1 MMAGLRTG
9 NRIIGERVG
18 TTMNEQPYLHEVLI
32 LLVALLVFV
41 PLFQRLRFGEMLG
54 YLAAGVVIGPSVL
67 GLVGSAEETK
77 ALAELGVVFLL
88 FSVGLELSPERLRL
102 FGRRTYGL
110 AVAQMVVTTLVLAG
124 CAHLAGLQP
133 TSALAVGGALALSS
147 TAIVLQLLKER
158 GGMTGQLGRAAIAIL
173 LVQDFAVA
181 PMLVFVNTAGEP
193 GGKLLGALGIS
204 AVKFIIIVTLILL
217 AERILLRPLLRLAA
231 DTGAPEVFTG
241 ATLLLVLGTGWAT
254 DQAGLSMALGAFLAG
269 IMVADTEFRHQVH
282 ADIQPFRGLLLGL
295 FFITVGLTLDVGYA
309 GERAGTVALI
319 VVGLIAI
326 KAALVAGLAAL
337 FGVPRGRAL
346 WLGGFLSQGSEF
358 AFVLLALAAHQGLIV
373 AEHAQLLTVAV
384 GVSMAVTPI
393 GALIARRMLS
403 SREREAPSLLG
414 NLEQERSEIS
424 GHVVIAGF
432 GQVGMAVARF
442 LAGERIPVLIL
453 DLSTRRVTASRARG
467 LPVFYGNATR
477 IDVLRAAHLDR
488 AHALVVAMPESA
500 TAEQVTT
507 VARQSFRDLR
517 IFTRVHDE
525 DWVRKVQMAGADAVV
540 LDGLTTALD
549 LAERVMLFYRPE
561 GTE

>member
-337 FGVPRGRAL
+337 FGVPRDRAL

-561 GTE
+561 GME

>member
-1 MMAGLRTG
+1 
-9 NRIIGERVG
+9 
-18 TTMNEQPYLHEVLI
+18 MNEHPYLQEVLI

-54 YLAAGVVIGPSVL
+54 YLTAGVVIGPSVL
-67 GLVGSAEETK
+67 GLVGNAEETK
-77 ALAELGVVFLL
+77 ALAELGVVLLL

-110 AVAQMVVTTLVLAG
+110 AVAQVVVTTLVFAG
-124 CAHLAGLQP
+124 CAHLAGLEP

-295 FFITVGLTLDVGYA
+295 FFITVGLTLDIGYA

-414 NLEQERSEIS
+414 NLEQERNEIS

>member
-1 MMAGLRTG
+1 MAGLRTG

-18 TTMNEQPYLHEVLI
+18 TTMNEHPYLQEVLI

-54 YLAAGVVIGPSVL
+54 YLTAGVVIGPSVL
-67 GLVGSAEETK
+67 GLVGNAEETK
-77 ALAELGVVFLL
+77 ALAELGVVLLL

-110 AVAQMVVTTLVLAG
+110 AVAQMVVTTLVFAG
-124 CAHLAGLQP
+124 CAHLAGLEP

-158 GGMTGQLGRAAIAIL
+158 GGMSGQLGRAAIAIL

-181 PMLVFVNTAGEP
+181 PMLIFVNTAGEP

-295 FFITVGLTLDVGYA
+295 FFITVGLTLDIGYA

-337 FGVPRGRAL
+337 FGVPRDRAL

-373 AEHAQLLTVAV
+373 AEHAQLLIVAV

>member
-1 MMAGLRTG
+1 
-9 NRIIGERVG
+9 
-18 TTMNEQPYLHEVLI
+18 
-32 LLVALLVFV
+32 
-41 PLFQRLRFGEMLG
+41 
-54 YLAAGVVIGPSVL
+54 
-67 GLVGSAEETK
+67 
-77 ALAELGVVFLL
+77 
-88 FSVGLELSPERLRL
+88 
-102 FGRRTYGL
+102 
-110 AVAQMVVTTLVLAG
+110 
-124 CAHLAGLQP
+124 
-133 TSALAVGGALALSS
+133 
-147 TAIVLQLLKER
+147 
-158 GGMTGQLGRAAIAIL
+158 
-173 LVQDFAVA
+173 
-181 PMLVFVNTAGEP
+181 MLVFVNTAGEP

>member
-1 MMAGLRTG
+1 
-9 NRIIGERVG
+9 
-18 TTMNEQPYLHEVLI
+18 MNEHPYLHEVLI

-41 PLFQRLRFGEMLG
+41 PLFQRLRVGAMLG
-54 YLAAGVVIGPSVL
+54 YLTAGVVIGPSML

-77 ALAELGVVFLL
+77 ALAELGVVLLL
-88 FSVGLELSPERLRL
+88 FTVGLEISFERLRL
-102 FGRRTYGL
+102 FGPRTYGL
-110 AVAQMVVTTLVLAG
+110 AIAQVVVTSLVFAG
-124 CAHLAGLQP
+124 CARLAGLEA
-133 TSALAVGGALALSS
+133 TSALVVGGALALSS
-147 TAIVLQLLKER
+147 TAVVLQLLRER
-158 GGMTGQLGRAAIAIL
+158 GRMTRQLGRTAIAVL

-181 PMLVFVNTAGEP
+181 PMLVFVNTAGES
-193 GGKLLGALGIS
+193 GEKLFGALGIS
-204 AVKFIIIVTLILL
+204 AVKFIITVTLLLL
-217 AERILLRPLLRLAA
+217 AERVVLRPLLRLAA
-231 DTGAPEVFTG
+231 GAGAPEVFTG
-241 ATLLLVLGTGWAT
+241 ATLLLVLGAGWAT

-295 FFITVGLTLDVGYA
+295 FFITVGMTLDIGYA

-319 VVGLIAI
+319 VVGLVAI
-326 KAALVAGLAAL
+326 KAVLLTGLAAL
-337 FGVPRGRAL
+337 FGAPRDRAL
-346 WLGGFLSQGSEF
+346 SLGGYLSQGSEF
-358 AFVLLALAAHQGLIV
+358 AFVLLALALHQGLIV

-384 GVSMAVTPI
+384 GISMAVTPI
-393 GALIARRMLS
+393 GALIVRRLMS
-403 SREREAPSLLG
+403 AREREAPSLLG

-432 GQVGMAVARF
+432 GQVGMAVARY

-488 AHALVVAMPESA
+488 AHALVVAVPESA

-525 DWVRKVQMAGADAVV
+525 DWVRKVQMAGANAVV

>member
-1 MMAGLRTG
+1 
-9 NRIIGERVG
+9 
-18 TTMNEQPYLHEVLI
+18 
-32 LLVALLVFV
+32 
-41 PLFQRLRFGEMLG
+41 
-54 YLAAGVVIGPSVL
+54 
-67 GLVGSAEETK
+67 
-77 ALAELGVVFLL
+77 
-88 FSVGLELSPERLRL
+88 
-102 FGRRTYGL
+102 
-110 AVAQMVVTTLVLAG
+110 
-124 CAHLAGLQP
+124 
-133 TSALAVGGALALSS
+133 
-147 TAIVLQLLKER
+147 
-158 GGMTGQLGRAAIAIL
+158 
-173 LVQDFAVA
+173 
-181 PMLVFVNTAGEP
+181 
-193 GGKLLGALGIS
+193 
-204 AVKFIIIVTLILL
+204 
-217 AERILLRPLLRLAA
+217 
-231 DTGAPEVFTG
+231 
-241 ATLLLVLGTGWAT
+241 
-254 DQAGLSMALGAFLAG
+254 
-269 IMVADTEFRHQVH
+269 
-282 ADIQPFRGLLLGL
+282 
-295 FFITVGLTLDVGYA
+295 
-309 GERAGTVALI
+309 
-319 VVGLIAI
+319 
-326 KAALVAGLAAL
+326 
-337 FGVPRGRAL
+337 
-346 WLGGFLSQGSEF
+346 
-358 AFVLLALAAHQGLIV
+358 VLLALAAHQGLIV
-373 AEHAQLLTVAV
+373 AEHAQLLIVAV

-488 AHALVVAMPESA
+488 AHALVVAVPESA

>member
-1 MMAGLRTG
+1 
-9 NRIIGERVG
+9 
-18 TTMNEQPYLHEVLI
+18 MNEHPYLHEVLI

-41 PLFQRLRFGEMLG
+41 PLFQRLRVGAMLG
-54 YLAAGVVIGPSVL
+54 YLTAGVVIGPSML

-77 ALAELGVVFLL
+77 ALAELGVVLLL
-88 FSVGLELSPERLRL
+88 FTVGLEISFERLRL
-102 FGRRTYGL
+102 FGSRTYGL
-110 AVAQMVVTTLVLAG
+110 AIAQVVVTSLVFAG
-124 CAHLAGLQP
+124 CARLAGLEA
-133 TSALAVGGALALSS
+133 TSALVVGGALALSS
-147 TAIVLQLLKER
+147 TAVVLELLRER
-158 GGMTGQLGRAAIAIL
+158 GRMTGQFGRTAIAIL

-181 PMLVFVNTAGEP
+181 PMLVFVNTAGES
-193 GGKLLGALGIS
+193 GEKLFGALGIS
-204 AVKFIIIVTLILL
+204 AVKFIITVTLLLL
-217 AERILLRPLLRLAA
+217 AERVVLRPLLRLAA
-231 DTGAPEVFTG
+231 GAGAPEVFTG
-241 ATLLLVLGTGWAT
+241 ATLLLVLGAGWAT

-295 FFITVGLTLDVGYA
+295 FFITVGMTLDIGYA

-319 VVGLIAI
+319 VVGLVAI
-326 KAALVAGLAAL
+326 KAVLLTGLAAL
-337 FGVPRGRAL
+337 FGVPRDRAL
-346 WLGGFLSQGSEF
+346 SLGGYLSQGSEF
-358 AFVLLALAAHQGLIV
+358 AFVLLALALHQGLIV

-384 GVSMAVTPI
+384 GISMAVTPI
-393 GALIARRMLS
+393 GALILRRMMS
-403 SREREAPSLLG
+403 AREREAPSLLG
-414 NLEQERSEIS
+414 NLEQERSEVS

-432 GQVGMAVARF
+432 GQVGMAVARY

-453 DLSTRRVTASRARG
+453 DISTRRVTASRARG

-525 DWVRKVQMAGADAVV
+525 DWVRKVQMAGANAVV

>member
-1 MMAGLRTG
+1 LDNATG
-9 NRIIGERVG
+9 SHTHGERG
-18 TTMNEQPYLHEVLI
+18 ETAMNEHSYLREVLV

-41 PLFQRLRFGEMLG
+41 PLFLRLRFGEMLG
-54 YLAAGVVIGPSVL
+54 YLTAGVVIGPSVL
-67 GLVGSAEETK
+67 GLVGRAEETK
-77 ALAELGVVFLL
+77 ALAELGVVLLL

-110 AVAQMVVTTLVLAG
+110 AAAQIVVTTLVLAG
-124 CAHLAGLQP
+124 CAHLAGLGP
-133 TSALAVGGALALSS
+133 TGALVVGGALALSS
-147 TAIVLQLLKER
+147 TAIVLQLLRER

-181 PMLVFVNTAGEP
+181 PMLIFVNTAGES
-193 GGKLLGALGIS
+193 GEKLLGALGIS

-217 AERILLRPLLRLAA
+217 VERILLRPLLRLAA

-295 FFITVGLTLDVGYA
+295 FFITVGMTLDIGYA
-309 GERAGTVALI
+309 GSRAGTVALM
-319 VVGLIAI
+319 VAGLVAI
-326 KAALVAGLAAL
+326 KAAVLIGLAVL
-337 FGVPRGRAL
+337 FGVPRDRAL
-346 WLGGFLSQGSEF
+346 SLGGYLSQGSEF
-358 AFVLLALAAHQGLIV
+358 AFVLLALAGYQGLIV
-373 AEHAQLLTVAV
+373 AEHAQLLIVAV
-384 GVSMAVTPI
+384 GMSMAVTPI
-393 GALIARRMLS
+393 GALVAGRLLS
-403 SREREAPSLLG
+403 TRERDAPSLLG
-414 NLEQERSEIS
+414 NLGEERSEIS

-442 LAGERIPVLIL
+442 LAGEHVPLLIL

-488 AHALVVAMPESA
+488 ALALVVAMPESA

-507 VARQSFRDLR
+507 VARQSFPDLR
-517 IFTRVHDE
+517 IFTRVRDE
-525 DWVRKVQMAGADAVV
+525 EWIRPVRKAGADAVV

-549 LAERVMLFYRPE
+549 LAERVMLFYQPE
-561 GTE
+561 SME

>member
-1 MMAGLRTG
+1 
-9 NRIIGERVG
+9 
-18 TTMNEQPYLHEVLI
+18 
-32 LLVALLVFV
+32 
-41 PLFQRLRFGEMLG
+41 
-54 YLAAGVVIGPSVL
+54 
-67 GLVGSAEETK
+67 
-77 ALAELGVVFLL
+77 
-88 FSVGLELSPERLRL
+88 
-102 FGRRTYGL
+102 
-110 AVAQMVVTTLVLAG
+110 
-124 CAHLAGLQP
+124 
-133 TSALAVGGALALSS
+133 
-147 TAIVLQLLKER
+147 
-158 GGMTGQLGRAAIAIL
+158 
-173 LVQDFAVA
+173 
-181 PMLVFVNTAGEP
+181 
-193 GGKLLGALGIS
+193 
-204 AVKFIIIVTLILL
+204 
-217 AERILLRPLLRLAA
+217 
-231 DTGAPEVFTG
+231 
-241 ATLLLVLGTGWAT
+241 
-254 DQAGLSMALGAFLAG
+254 
-269 IMVADTEFRHQVH
+269 MVADTEFRHQVH

-295 FFITVGLTLDVGYA
+295 FFITVGLTLDIGYA

-337 FGVPRGRAL
+337 FGVPRDRAL

>member
-1 MMAGLRTG
+1 
-9 NRIIGERVG
+9 
-18 TTMNEQPYLHEVLI
+18 MNEHPYLHEVLI

-41 PLFQRLRFGEMLG
+41 PLFQRLRIGAMLG
-54 YLAAGVVIGPSVL
+54 YLTAGVVIGPSVL

-77 ALAELGVVFLL
+77 ALAELGVVLLL

-110 AVAQMVVTTLVLAG
+110 AIAQVVVTTLVFAG
-124 CAHLAGLQP
+124 CGRLAGLGA
-133 TSALAVGGALALSS
+133 TSALAVGGALSLSS
-147 TAIVLQLLKER
+147 TAVVLELLRER
-158 GGMTGQLGRAAIAIL
+158 GGMTGQLGRAVIAVL

-181 PMLVFVNTAGEP
+181 PMLVFVNTAGES
-193 GGKLLGALGIS
+193 GDKLVGALGIS
-204 AVKFIIIVTLILL
+204 AVKFIITVTLLLL
-217 AERILLRPLLRLAA
+217 AERVILRPLLRLAA
-231 DTGAPEVFTG
+231 GAGAPEVFTG
-241 ATLLLVLGTGWAT
+241 ATLLLVLGAGWAT
-254 DQAGLSMALGAFLAG
+254 EQAGLSMALGAFLAG

-295 FFITVGLTLDVGYA
+295 FFITVGMTLDIGYA

-326 KAALVAGLAAL
+326 KAVLLAGLAAL
-337 FGVPRGRAL
+337 FGVPRDRAL
-346 WLGGFLSQGSEF
+346 ALGGYLSQGSEF
-358 AFVLLALAAHQGLIV
+358 AFVLLALAALQGLIV
-373 AEHAQLLTVAV
+373 TEHAQLLTVAV
-384 GVSMAVTPI
+384 GISMAVTPI
-393 GALIARRMLS
+393 GALIIRRMLS

-414 NLEQERSEIS
+414 NLEQERSEIT

-442 LAGERIPVLIL
+442 LAGEHVPLLIL

-467 LPVFYGNATR
+467 LPVFYGNAAR

-488 AHALVVAMPESA
+488 AHALVIAMPESA
-500 TAEQVTT
+500 TAEQVTV
-507 VARQSFRDLR
+507 VARQSFPDLR

-525 DWVRKVQMAGADAVV
+525 EWVRNVQKAGADAVV

-549 LAERVMLFYRPE
+549 LAERVMLFYGPE
-561 GTE
+561 TGE

>member
-1 MMAGLRTG
+1 
-9 NRIIGERVG
+9 
-18 TTMNEQPYLHEVLI
+18 MNEHPYLQQVLI

-41 PLFQRLRFGEMLG
+41 PLFQRLRFGAMLG

-67 GLVGSAEETK
+67 GLVGSAEETT
-77 ALAELGVVFLL
+77 ALAELGVVLLL
-88 FSVGLELSPERLRL
+88 FTVGLELSPERLRL

-110 AVAQMVVTTLVLAG
+110 AVAQVVVTTLVLAG
-124 CAHLAGLQP
+124 CARLAGLGP
-133 TSALAVGGALALSS
+133 TGALAVGGALALSS

-181 PMLVFVNTAGEP
+181 PMLIFVNTAGES
-193 GGKLLGALGIS
+193 GSKLVGALGIS
-204 AVKFIIIVTLILL
+204 AVKFLIIVTLILIV
-217 AERILLRPLLRLAA
+217 ERILLRPLLRLAA
-231 DTGAPEVFTG
+231 DTRAPEVFTG

-282 ADIQPFRGLLLGL
+282 ADIEPFRGLLLGL
-295 FFITVGLTLDVGYA
+295 FFVTVGMTLDVGYA

-319 VVGLIAI
+319 VVALLAI
-326 KAALVAGLAAL
+326 KAILIAGLAAL
-337 FGVPRGRAL
+337 FGVPRDRAL
-346 WLGGFLSQGSEF
+346 WLGGFLCQGSEF
-358 AFVLLALAAHQGLIV
+358 AFVLLALAADRGLIV
-373 AEHAQLLTVAV
+373 AEHGQLLIVAV

-393 GALIARRMLS
+393 GALIARRLLS
-403 SREREAPSLLG
+403 GREKEAPSLLG
-414 NLEQERSEIS
+414 NLGQERSDIS
-424 GHVVIAGF
+424 RHVVVAGF

-442 LAGERIPVLIL
+442 LAGEHVPLLIL

-507 VARQSFRDLR
+507 VARQSFPDLR

-525 DWVRKVQMAGADAVV
+525 EWIRPVRKAGADAVV

-561 GTE
+561 TND

>member
-488 AHALVVAMPESA
+488 AHALVVAMPKSA

>member
-1 MMAGLRTG
+1 MAGLRTG

-18 TTMNEQPYLHEVLI
+18 TTMNEHPYLQEVLI

-54 YLAAGVVIGPSVL
+54 YLTAGVVIGPSVL
-67 GLVGSAEETK
+67 GLVGNAEETK
-77 ALAELGVVFLL
+77 ALAELGVVLLL

-124 CAHLAGLQP
+124 CAHLAGLEP

-193 GGKLLGALGIS
+193 GGKLLGARGIS

-337 FGVPRGRAL
+337 FGVPRDRAL